1 MSLPSL
7 IEEVRVRRVIP
18 TQGLQQILIAGL
30 QISVKDFIPEHTIN
44 FMTPVQETRNVQL
57 GFERSVRVKL
67 PIKIKFRVFLVQL
80 HHFTD
85 SKSESQRC
93 KETYSISV

>member
-30 QISVKDFIPEHTIN
+30 QISVKEFIPEHTIN
-44 FMTPVQETRNVQL
+44 FMTPVQETGNVQL

-85 SKSESQRC
+85 SKSESQRR